1 MKRNKKIQML
11 MYIPDILL
19 LLLGVTAF
27 YALVEEY
34 DHALYVVIAML
45 IVLMVL
51 RVILVNTVVRQLYTS
66 RIGDIRYLIN
76 AFKKGTYKF
85 KTDQLR
91 GDDALAGVHRDLVI
105 VGKHFDDIISS
116 QQGEIEKLRELYD
129 SIVLSLNSYFLV
141 LNEREE
147 IIFSNEIFCKKF
159 KMSPEYIQGKK
170 IDDIFYF
177 VTGRI
182 KESIE
187 QVKRSGGFT
196 VLEKT
201 HLLSNDRISIIA
213 DMKVSYIS
221 VKGENQIV
229 LVMDDITNKCRKDYQ
244 ISLISQIS
252 ESIQHDNRLDHVL
265 HTILTGVTSGT
276 GLGFNRAMLFLKDE
290 KQHLLSGRMAVGPDT
305 IEEAIQI
312 WNSVSTGN
320 GEDGTGI
327 VEDSSEG
334 KGKNLLGRVQSTNF
348 DLEDENLFVRALK
361 TASSVHIYDAS
372 GDSRVDSDIRAF
384 MDVNEFVIVPLV
396 AGNRAIGIIVADN
409 KFNQIPIGSDS
420 VDLLSIFAYQ
430 AALSIESYD
439 NLEMVQDEMD
449 KIQLRQDAIVESE
462 KLAAVG
468 RIASHIA
475 HEIRNPLVTMG
486 GYARRI
492 LQQADSEMPRGVQI
506 HKAAHVIIN
515 EADRLEKILSN
526 VMDFTRPSPFILKFN
541 NINDVIR
548 DTVNLLRNLFQERR
562 VEIELGLGDDIPL
575 VKSDFNQMKQ
585 VMLNLLQNSID
596 ASSSHGKVT
605 VETFME
611 NKKVHVLI
619 RDTGSG
625 FEEEELE
632 KVFEPFYSTKVT
644 GVGLGLAI
652 VKKIITDHG
661 GEISVHNGD
670 NGAEVHI
677 RLPLP
682 V

>member
-670 NGAEVHI
+670 NGAEGHI

>member
-1 MKRNKKIQML
+1 ML
-11 MYIPDILL
+11 MYIPDLL
-19 LLLGVTAF
+19 LLTLGAVAF
-27 YALVEEY
+27 YALTEEY
-34 DHALYVVIAML
+34 NRVLYTVIGLL
-45 IVLMVL
+45 IVFLVL
-51 RVILVNTVVRQLYTS
+51 RVILVNTVIRQLYTS
-66 RIGDIRYLIN
+66 RVGDIRYLIN
-76 AFKKGTYKF
+76 AFKKGTYKL
-85 KTDQLR
+85 KTDQVR
-91 GDDALAGVHRDLVI
+91 GDDALADVHRDLVI

-147 IIFSNEIFCKKF
+147 IVFANEIFCKKF

-177 VTGRI
+177 ITGRI
-182 KESIE
+182 KESIK
-187 QVKRSGGFT
+187 QVKKSGGFT

-213 DMKVSYIS
+213 DIKVSYIS

-229 LVMDDITNKCRKDYQ
+229 LVMDDITNRCRKDYQ

-290 KQHLLSGRMAVGPDT
+290 KRNVLSGRMAVGPDT

-312 WNSVSTGN
+312 WNSVSSGN
-320 GEDGTGI
+320 DDNGTGAM
-327 VEDSSEG
+327 EDSSEG
-334 KGKNLLGRVQSTNF
+334 KGKNLLGRVQSTDF
-348 DLEDENLFVRALK
+348 DLNDENLFVRTLK
-361 TASSVHIYDAS
+361 TASSAHIYDAS
-372 GDSRVDSDIRAF
+372 GDSRVDNDIKNF

-506 HKAAHVIIN
+506 HKAANVIIN

-562 VEIELGLGDDIPL
+562 VDIELILGEDIPL

-596 ASSSHGKVT
+596 ATSSHGKV
-605 VETFME
+605 VIETWME
-611 NKKVHVLI
+611 KKKVHVLV
-619 RDTGSG
+619 RDTGAG
-625 FEEEELE
+625 FEEEEIE

-652 VKKIITDHG
+652 VKKIIIDHG
-661 GEISVHNGD
+661 GEISVYNRD
-670 NGAEVHI
+670 KGAEVHI
-677 RLPLP
+677 ILPLP
-682 V
+682 G